1 MRHNKFI
8 LHFFIL
14 FVFLISIT
22 AISAADLNDTG
33 SIDILND
40 NGGNS
45 FNDLNSVIQIEN
57 SSFTFERDYGFNS
70 EIDKSYSSGIN
81 VTKDNFVING
91 FVEIL
96 FDFCKNFLKIY
107 FYFYF
112 YLKSIKII

>member
-40 NGGNS
+40 NGETHS
-45 FNDLNSVIQIEN
+45 MTL
-57 SSFTFERDYGFNS
+57 
-70 EIDKSYSSGIN
+70 
-81 VTKDNFVING
+81 
-91 FVEIL
+91 IL
-96 FDFCKNFLKIY
+96 
-107 FYFYF
+107 
-112 YLKSIKII
+112 